1 MTISKNTK
9 KLIIIFVAC
18 IALFSLIFWTMIM
31 LLVPSDLTQ
40 KTSQKT
46 EETQVY
52 KEMLQ
57 DKNQNTS
64 LVWWW
69 VNNTELPSNNEKI
82 SDLNQYLENVST
94 TQKNKTINDEQKSE
108 NNDESKLEN
117 NEEKTVW
124 KQNYTKEEKI
134 NILKQSELLSKYDLT
149 AEQVYALLYDLD
161 SLDSNAKEIRTI
173 WKKFED
179 MQKDPEYKEKFSVFR
194 AQIDDSI
201 KL

>member
-1 MTISKNTK
+1 MTTSKKTK
-9 KLIIIFVAC
+9 KVIVIFVAS
-18 IALFSLIFWTMIM
+18 IALFSLLFWSMIM
-31 LLVPSDLTQ
+31 LLVPQDQTQ

-57 DKNQNTS
+57 NKNTT

-69 VNNTELPSNNEKI
+69 VNNTEIPSNNEKI

-94 TQKNKTINDEQKSE
+94 TQKKTEEKQTEEKQIEEKT
-108 NNDESKLEN
+108 

-134 NILKQSELLSKYDLT
+134 NILKQSELLDKYDLT
-149 AEQVYALLYDLD
+149 AEQVYSFLYDLD
-161 SLDSNAKEIRTI
+161 SLDSNVKEIRAI

-179 MQKDPEYKEKFSVFR
+179 MQKDPEYKEKFSAYR

>member
-9 KLIIIFVAC
+9 KLIVIFVAS

-69 VNNTELPSNNEKI
+69 VNNTEIPSNNEKI
-82 SDLNQYLENVST
+82 TDLNQYLENVST
-94 TQKNKTINDEQKSE
+94 TQKKTDTNTTNE
-108 NNDESKLEN
+108 ESKEN
-117 NEEKTVW
+117 TEEKTVW

-134 NILKQSELLSKYDLT
+134 NILKQSELLAKYDLT
-149 AEQVYALLYDLD
+149 TEQVYALLYDLD
-161 SLDSNAKEIRTI
+161 SLESNAKEIRAI

-179 MQKDPEYKEKFSVFR
+179 MQKDPEYKEKFSVYR

>member
-9 KLIIIFVAC
+9 KLIVIFVAS

-31 LLVPSDLTQ
+31 LLVPADLTQ

-57 DKNQNTS
+57 DKNQDTT

-69 VNNTELPSNNEKI
+69 VNNTEIPSNNEKI

-94 TQKNKTINDEQKSE
+94 TQKKTDTKQ
-108 NNDESKLEN
+108 DESKVEN
-117 NEEKTVW
+117 TEEKTVW

-161 SLDSNAKEIRTI
+161 SLDSNAKEIRAI

-179 MQKDPEYKEKFSVFR
+179 MQKDPEYKEKFSVYR

>member
-9 KLIIIFVAC
+9 KLIVIFVAS

-57 DKNQNTS
+57 DKNQNTT

-69 VNNTELPSNNEKI
+69 VNNTEIPSNNEKI
-82 SDLNQYLENVST
+82 TDLNQYLENVST
-94 TQKNKTINDEQKSE
+94 TQKKTEETKTE
-108 NNDESKLEN
+108 ESKLEN
-117 NEEKTVW
+117 NEEKTIW

-134 NILKQSELLSKYDLT
+134 DILKQSELLSKYDLT

-161 SLDSNAKEIRTI
+161 SLDSNAKEIRAI

-179 MQKDPEYKEKFSVFR
+179 MQKDQEYKEKFSVYR

-201 KL
+201 

>member
-9 KLIIIFVAC
+9 KLIVIFVAS

-31 LLVPSDLTQ
+31 LLVPTDLTQ

-57 DKNQNTS
+57 NQNQNTS

-69 VNNTELPSNNEKI
+69 VNNTEIPSNNEKI

-94 TQKNKTINDEQKSE
+94 TQKDKTTTNTTTEGTKTEENKT
-108 NNDESKLEN
+108 
-117 NEEKTVW
+117 NEEKTIW

-161 SLDSNAKEIRTI
+161 SLDSNAKEIRAI

-179 MQKDPEYKEKFSVFR
+179 MQKDPEYKEKFSVYR

>member
-1 MTISKNTK
+1 MTTSKKTK
-9 KLIIIFVAC
+9 KVIVIFVASV
-18 IALFSLIFWTMIM
+18 ALFSLLFWSMIM
-31 LLVPSDLTQ
+31 LLTPQDETQ
-40 KTSQKT
+40 RTWKKT

-57 DKNQNTS
+57 NQNTT

-69 VNNTELPSNNEKI
+69 VNNTELPSNEKI
-82 SDLNQYLENVST
+82 SDLNTYLENVST
-94 TQKNKTINDEQKSE
+94 TQKNTETKQ
-108 NNDESKLEN
+108 DESKVEN
-117 NEEKTVW
+117 TEEKTIW

-134 NILKQSELLSKYDLT
+134 NILKQSELLAKYDLT
-149 AEQVYALLYDLD
+149 AEQVYSLLYDLD
-161 SLDSNAKEIRTI
+161 SLNDQVKEIRTI

-194 AQIDDSI
+194 TQIDDSI

>member
-9 KLIIIFVAC
+9 KLIVIFVAS

-31 LLVPSDLTQ
+31 LLVPADLTQ

-57 DKNQNTS
+57 NQNQNTS

-69 VNNTELPSNNEKI
+69 VNNTEIPSNNEKI

-94 TQKNKTINDEQKSE
+94 TQKKNTTTDI
-108 NNDESKLEN
+108 NNDESKEN

-161 SLDSNAKEIRTI
+161 SLDSNAKEIRAI

-179 MQKDPEYKEKFSVFR
+179 MQKDPEYKEKFSVYR

-201 KL
+201 

>member
-9 KLIIIFVAC
+9 KLIVIFVAC

-31 LLVPSDLTQ
+31 LLVPADLTQ

-57 DKNQNTS
+57 NQNQNTT

-69 VNNTELPSNNEKI
+69 VNNTEIPSNNEKI
-82 SDLNQYLENVST
+82 TDLNQYLENVST
-94 TQKNKTINDEQKSE
+94 TQKKTEETKTE
-108 NNDESKLEN
+108 ETKTEEKT

-161 SLDSNAKEIRTI
+161 SLDSNAKEIRAI

-179 MQKDPEYKEKFSVFR
+179 MQKDPEYKEKFSVYR

>member
-9 KLIIIFVAC
+9 KLIVIFVAS

-31 LLVPSDLTQ
+31 LFVPADLTQ

-57 DKNQNTS
+57 NQNQNTS

-69 VNNTELPSNNEKI
+69 VNNTEIPSNNEKI
-82 SDLNQYLENVST
+82 TDLNQYLENVST
-94 TQKNKTINDEQKSE
+94 TQKKNTTDTKQ
-108 NNDESKLEN
+108 DESKEN
-117 NEEKTVW
+117 TEEKTVW

-161 SLDSNAKEIRTI
+161 SLDSNAKEIRSI

-179 MQKDPEYKEKFSVFR
+179 MQKDPEYKEKFSVYR
-194 AQIDDSI
+194 VQIDDSI